1 MTRVDPVE
9 PGAVLLRQT
18 GVLVAV
24 TVVFAYLSR
33 LLDGSFVG
41 NLDSGTFVAVVLPLV
56 VVEVIVAIVPMTA
69 IIRSWRWGRWPT
81 RVNPAW
87 PIIGV
92 IVGCVMFVFAYSPSI
107 SEIAPGPPGYP
118 TDIRSPLRALVV
130 PGFLLAAFSAI
141 NITPHRWRTLDLSVE
156 RRRRRRYE
164 SDHDEELHP
173 LLLQVGVMV
182 AALSLYLF
190 VLDLATDG
198 QLGATNWITFALIGA
213 AASILTA
220 GLGSFIVGLPLRLV
234 PSLGR
239 WWLRNATIFPMVA
252 ALGFIVLAVSL
263 LPGFSRGEMGEE
275 PYVWLWLPAT
285 SLPTVGFALVAF
297 GALHSIPPGQRR
309 GADGISRF
317 NWTASIK

>member
-33 LLDGSFVG
+33 LLDGSFMG
-41 NLDSGTFVAVVLPLV
+41 DLDSGTFVAVVLPLV
-56 VVEVIVAIVPMTA
+56 IVEVIVAIVPITA

-92 IVGCVMFVFAYSPSI
+92 IVGCVMFVFAYSPLI

-141 NITPHRWRTLDLSVE
+141 NITPHRWRMLDLSAE
-156 RRRRRRYE
+156 RRRRFE
-164 SDHDEELHP
+164 SDHDEALHP
-173 LLLQVGVMV
+173 LLLQAGVMV
-182 AALSLYLF
+182 AALFLYLF
-190 VLDLATDG
+190 VLELATDG
-198 QLGATNWITFALIGA
+198 QLGATIWITFALIAA
-213 AASILTA
+213 AASVLTA

-234 PSLGR
+234 PSLRR
-239 WWLRNATIFPMVA
+239 WWLRHATIFPVVA
-252 ALGFIVLAVSL
+252 AFGFIVLAVSL
-263 LPGFSRGEMGEE
+263 LPGLSRGEMGEE

-297 GALHSIPPGQRR
+297 GALHTIPPGQRH
-309 GADGISRF
+309 GAVGISRI